1 MDKGKIEKY
10 FFREIIF
17 FLIYLGIYFPD
28 DKRLFMY
35 IHTRIRHSR
44 TTPRKIS
51 THHCCCFTVLQSW
64 VKMSLSLDY
73 LFPLV
78 DFLHF
83 ETNMKQ
89 CVHFKSMCSNVF
101 LTRSLW
107 FSLSSLLLL
116 IDSKN
121 RWFRPTKS
129 LGRKSTTQN
138 GSRPDQQ
145 LPSCCYGIGASQIRA
160 LDSRRVLTDILNAIF
175 CMHSK

>member
-10 FFREIIF
+10 FFKEIIL
-17 FLIYLGIYFPD
+17 FLIYLGIYFLD
-28 DKRLFMY
+28 DKRLIMY

-51 THHCCCFTVLQSW
+51 THHCCCFTVLQIW

-121 RWFRPTKS
+121 RWPTDQEPAGNPLRMAPGQINSS
-129 LGRKSTTQN
+129 LPAVIELAQAK
-138 GSRPDQQ
+138 
-145 LPSCCYGIGASQIRA
+145 LEH
-160 LDSRRVLTDILNAIF
+160 LTE
-175 CMHSK
+175 